1 MNIDGLGPQVVELLL
16 SNGKITD
23 IADLYN
29 LKIEDIEG
37 LDRMGKK
44 SAENLVNAINESKS
58 RGLERLLFALGIR
71 QVGEIAAESIASKM
85 RTLDN
90 LFSASFEDF
99 ASIKDIGDITA
110 TALVE
115 FFANP
120 KTRELCDRLAASG
133 VFTDAVS
140 EEKGELLAGLTFVL
154 TGTLPTMTRDEASE
168 LIKKNGGKVSG
179 SVSKKTSYVVAGE
192 EAGSKL
198 TKAKELGVNIIDED
212 GLIRLINQ

>member
-1 MNIDGLGPQVVELLL
+1 MSLRAG
-16 SNGKITD
+16 
-23 IADLYN
+23 
-29 LKIEDIEG
+29 
-37 LDRMGKK
+37 
-44 SAENLVNAINESKS
+44 
-58 RGLERLLFALGIR
+58 GLERLLFALGIR
-71 QVGEIAAESIASKM
+71 QVGEIAAESIAAKM
-85 RTLDN
+85 RTLEN

-120 KTRELCDRLAASG
+120 KTRELCDRLVASG
-133 VFTDAVS
+133 VVTDAVG
-140 EEKGELLAGLTFVL
+140 EEKGELFAGLTFVL